1 MNAHFF
7 GPSGLMRLKWPA
19 AMLFAA
25 CLSLQAAPAAAT
37 GFHLP
42 HDKTYMES
50 CRAAALAAHPGN
62 VERVVVHNDGST
74 VRVRFYIQ
82 KPGERVQWIVIC
94 DGKTGKIHKTIQV
107 DDS

>member
-1 MNAHFF
+1 LID
-7 GPSGLMRLKWPA
+7 GRLKCIETIAAALAISLPA
-19 AMLFAA
+19 L
-25 CLSLQAAPAAAT
+25 AAPAAAT

-50 CRAAALAAHPGN
+50 CRVAALAAHPGI

-74 VRVRFYIQ
+74 VRLRFYIQ
-82 KPGERVQWIVIC
+82 KQGERVQWIVIC
-94 DGKTGKIHKTIQV
+94 DGKTGKIHKTIAV